1 MFKEYF
7 IVFLLGHILGDFYLQ
22 SDKMARNKEQS
33 IRWVFIHG
41 MVYLTSMIFVI
52 LPFISYELVK
62 GVILASILHF
72 LIDIIKYIYFSK
84 IITRANK
91 SIELERD
98 IFFLDQALHFICLVI
113 VAYLLAYS
121 NELVIRFNW
130 IEMFFYIS
138 NIQVMKLLSW
148 ILALLIAHKPANI
161 VIQNLLKKYKV
172 EEEKTDKNND
182 KNAGR
187 FIGTVERIIMLI
199 FLSIKEFSAIGL
211 VLTAKSIAR
220 YDKISKDKDFA
231 EYYLLGTLISTT
243 LAIVTSLLT
252 LT

>member
-1 MFKEYF
+1 MFKEYL

-22 SDKMARNKEQS
+22 SDKMAKNKEKN
-33 IRWVFIHG
+33 IRWVFIHSV
-41 MVYLTSMIFVI
+41 VYLVSMIFVT

-62 GVILASILHF
+62 GAILASVLHF
-72 LIDIIKYIYFSK
+72 IIDILKHIYFSK
-84 IITRANK
+84 IIKKVKIT
-91 SIELERD
+91 IEIERD
-98 IFFLDQALHFICLVI
+98 IFFLDQALHFISLVM

-121 NELVIRFNW
+121 NELIIRFNW

-138 NIQVMKLLSW
+138 NIQLMKFLSW
-148 ILALLIAHKPANI
+148 VLALLISHKPANI

-172 EEEKTDKNND
+172 EEEKIDKKND

-187 FIGTVERIIMLI
+187 FIGTLERIIMLI
-199 FLSIKEFSAIGL
+199 FLSIKQYSAIGL

-243 LAIVTSLLT
+243 LAIVTSFIL
-252 LT
+252 